1 MSADLT
7 PFGAPP
13 RYAAATPEQAAAAV
27 EERSAALVA
36 RAEELAAAAGEPG
49 WDDLVAP
56 LDEAC
61 ERVDSA
67 AGLVAHLAAVS
78 ASPAWDKAHRA
89 ALRAATAAFS
99 ALGQNERLY
108 ARLQQLAAGDGV
120 APARRRILAD
130 TLADFELNGV
140 GLPAAER
147 KQFAKNEERLAELG
161 AEFAENV
168 RKATAAF
175 AVDVAAEAELGE
187 MPADVKAAHR
197 RPDGGWRFGLL
208 DPSYAAFM
216 AYATDRSKREEMA
229 RARNARAS
237 DLDEPARDNAK
248 PLREILR
255 LRFEQA
261 RLLGYANPAA
271 MILTRRMAKEPA
283 AAEAFLADLAARA
296 RPAAAKQYSE
306 LADFARKELGIGELA
321 AWDLAFAAERYK
333 QAATGLGEAEI
344 RPYFPAAKVIA
355 GLLECLGELFSVA
368 FAPRPAE
375 AAERWHEGVECLAVS
390 RGGAEI
396 GSLYLDL
403 YARPG
408 KQGGAWAHGAQA
420 RCRIPGGARQL
431 PAALVNCNFTAPA
444 ADRPACLGWQEV
456 VTLFH
461 EAGHA
466 VHHLLTQVDD
476 FCASGMN
483 GVEWD
488 AVELPSQF
496 LENFAWRRATAR
508 AMSAHADT
516 GAPLPDEL
524 HARLR
529 RQETVLAGLQV
540 TRQLGFARYDLA
552 LHQRADAEPLALWG
566 EVRAE
571 NSVVPSMPEDRFP
584 CAFTHVF
591 AGGYAAG
598 YYGYLWAQVLAA
610 DAYEAFEE
618 PAADLGELGARFC
631 TEVLERGGTRDAD
644 ENFRAFRGREP
655 APAPLLRRLGL
666 A

>member
-13 RYAAATPEQAAAAV
+13 RYAAAAPAAAAAAV
-27 EERSAALVA
+27 EERAAALLA
-36 RAEELAAAAGEPG
+36 RAEELAAAAEEPS
-49 WDDLVAP
+49 WENLVAP
-56 LDEAC
+56 LDAAC
-61 ERVDSA
+61 ERLDSA
-67 AGLVAHLAAVS
+67 GGLVAHLAAVS
-78 ASPAWDKAHRA
+78 ASPAWDQAHRA
-89 ALRAATAAFS
+89 ALRAATAAF
-99 ALGQNERLY
+99 AQLGQNERLY
-108 ARLQQLAAGDGV
+108 ARLRRLAAGDGV
-120 APARRRILAD
+120 APPRRRILAD

-147 KQFAKNEERLAELG
+147 KAFAANEERLAELG

-168 RKATAAF
+168 RKATASF
-175 AVDVAAEAELGE
+175 SIDVAAEEDLGG

-197 RPDGGWRFGLL
+197 RPEGGWRFGLL

-216 AYATDRSKREEMA
+216 AYATGRGQREEMA

-237 DLDEPARDNAK
+237 DLDGAARDNAG

-261 RLLGYANPAA
+261 RLLGYSDPAA

-296 RPAAAKQYSE
+296 RPAAAAQYAE
-306 LADFARKELGIGELA
+306 LRAFARAELGLGELA

-333 QAATGLGEAEI
+333 QATTGLGEAEI
-344 RPYFPAAKVIA
+344 RPYFPAAKVVA
-355 GLLECLGELFSVA
+355 GLLACLGELFGVS
-368 FAPRPAE
+368 FAPRPPA
-375 AAERWHEGVECLAVS
+375 AAERWDGRVECLAVA
-390 RGGAEI
+390 RGGAAA

-420 RCRIPGGARQL
+420 RCRTPDGARQL

-444 ADRPACLGWQEV
+444 ADQPARLGWQEV

-466 VHHLLTQVDD
+466 VHHLLTRVDD

-508 AMSAHADT
+508 AMSAHAET

-540 TRQLGFARYDLA
+540 TRQLAFARYDLA
-552 LHQRADAEPLALWG
+552 LHQRADAEPLALWE
-566 EVRAE
+566 EVRAA
-571 NSVVPSMPEDRFP
+571 NSVVPAMPDDRFP
-584 CAFTHVF
+584 CAFTHIF

-618 PAADLGELGARFC
+618 PAADFKELGARFSA
-631 TEVLERGGTRDAD
+631 EVLERGGTRDAG
-644 ENFRAFRGREP
+644 ENFRAFRGR
-655 APAPLLRRLGL
+655 APAPGALLRRLGL